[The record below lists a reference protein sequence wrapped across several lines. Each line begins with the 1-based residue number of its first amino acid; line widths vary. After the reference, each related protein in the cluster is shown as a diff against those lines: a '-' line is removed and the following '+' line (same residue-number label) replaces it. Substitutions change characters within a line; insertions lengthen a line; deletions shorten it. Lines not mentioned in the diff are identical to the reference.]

1 MATFKTNKGSNSF
14 MRGIIVRDAFV
25 QNSTVEAELQQP
37 KGTFISNVY
46 LRFLNEVPEVPGSG
60 GADLGFKIG
69 TTTGGVEIAAAITDG
84 VLDNAGNDSSLI
96 EENSIIVLTASL
108 AAAAVP
114 VAEGQAD
121 LDATVGYASDDRTLF
136 LQTTAT
142 DATVDTAGD
151 VEWIVE
157 FKAIGT
163 PA

>member
-1 MATFKTNKGSNSF
+1 
-14 MRGIIVRDAFV
+14 MRSIIVRDAFV
-25 QNSTVEAELQQP
+25 QDSTVEAELEQP

-46 LRFLNEVPEVPGSG
+46 LRFLNNVPVVAAA

-69 TTTGGVEIAAAITDG
+69 TATGTANVAAEITDG
-84 VLDNAGNDSSLI
+84 VLDNAGDGSSLI

-142 DATVDTAGD
+142 NAAVATAGD
-151 VEWIVE
+151 VEWVVE

>member
-1 MATFKTNKGSNSF
+1 
-14 MRGIIVRDAFV
+14 MRSIIVRDAFV
-25 QNSTVEAELQQP
+25 QDSTVEAELEQP

-46 LRFLNEVPEVPGSG
+46 LRFLNNVPEVAAA

-69 TTTGGVEIAAAITDG
+69 TTTGGVDVAAAITDG
-84 VLDNAGNDSSLI
+84 VLDNAGDGSSLV

-142 DATVDTAGD
+142 DAAVATAGD

-157 FKAIGT
+157 FKSIGT